1 MVDLNSNRDDVLALV
16 AKFKD
21 EALVPMKEDIAE
33 WLEALLDP
41 AKFDPVEL
49 LTTLQTGIVACQA
62 AQKLCQLVQ
71 QQLASPKCNTRAKVG
86 TFFARD
92 NAANFLTWCREI
104 GVDNSVLFESDGMCS
119 SQKTQTTPRQV
130 LLCFLDVARIFG
142 KKKDFTGPLPD
153 LVRFE
158 HEIDACSSDGSISQ
172 STPSGRASAPPS
184 IDRDPLSPRSGVTPR
199 TRHSVRVEQ
208 TTTPTR
214 PVSAMHSRLPTSR
227 RMTPSAKKDSPRKTP
242 SKQQKPT
249 LLEKSIQ
256 EVKESTPYSNNTVIE
271 RVSEGKYKI
280 DGKLVFIRMLKNKH
294 VMVRVGGGWDTLA
307 NYLVKHDCQKMVKMP
322 TPSSP
327 MERFERKRKFTSPLS
342 PLYQRKKGATSSP
355 SRPGTSR
362 QLLRL
367 AKNDD

>member
-1 MVDLNSNRDDVLALV
+1 MVDLNSNRSDDVLALV

-49 LTTLQTGIVACQA
+49 LTTLQTGIVACQV

-71 QQLASPKCNTRAKVG
+71 QQQLNSPKCNVRAKVG

-142 KKKDFTGPLPD
+142 KRKDYTGPLPD

-158 HEIDACSSDGSISQ
+158 HEIDACSSDGSINQ
-172 STPSGRASAPPS
+172 TTPSGRASAPPS
-184 IDRDPLSPRSGVTPR
+184 IERDPLTPRSNLTPR
-199 TRHSVRVEQ
+199 TRHSVKVEQ
-208 TTTPTR
+208 ATTPTR
-214 PVSAMHSRLPTSR
+214 PVSALHTSRLPTSR
-227 RMTPSAKKDSPRKTP
+227 RMTPNAKKDSPRKTP
-242 SKQQKPT
+242 SKQQKPS
-249 LLEKSIQ
+249 LLDKSIQ

-322 TPSSP
+322 TPSSLP
-327 MERFERKRKFTSPLS
+327 KKEGGYLFPVSPRYKSPTSPPGS
-342 PLYQRKKGATSSP
+342 KK
-355 SRPGTSR
+355 
-362 QLLRL
+362 
-367 AKNDD
+367 